1 MLPAPGFGLTALR
14 SRLCCL
20 GWEMSGPRS
29 TPRMAAAAAVEAGAT
44 LAGGVERGAG
54 SRIAIVE
61 EVDEHSPR
69 VVHCSPVGECES
81 KEADEPTHTTA
92 CPDGAASAASAGLA
106 GAAGEEGGGDAFA
119 FTHVASWQP
128 SCLKDKD
135 TRALLAKWGM
145 GDSLVAAKFS
155 FSRRL
160 RLPQREG
167 RAEARKA
174 QLGAFLRD
182 ALNDATVKRAVPLG
196 GTSSTGA
203 TLAAGVTEVVFSE
216 LAVTKTSMSFFD
228 RLEAEGIVHGPMWA
242 TGTTGD
248 DHEEDAGAGG
258 TIKKQFD
265 VVVDG
270 VTCQDELRDALANP
284 DTEHVGVRAA
294 QPQPALSKAAVCPR
308 PRGPG
313 RRASRPTRLCFPPCA
328 TCSRTRS
335 SSTKRRRKPSC
346 CSESSGSS
354 SSVAPCVSGRT
365 TCAPTWL
372 SRSPPTETSCPW
384 PSTPTPAS
392 WS

>member
-1 MLPAPGFGLTALR
+1 
-14 SRLCCL
+14 
-20 GWEMSGPRS
+20 
-29 TPRMAAAAAVEAGAT
+29 
-44 LAGGVERGAG
+44 
-54 SRIAIVE
+54 
-61 EVDEHSPR
+61 
-69 VVHCSPVGECES
+69 
-81 KEADEPTHTTA
+81 
-92 CPDGAASAASAGLA
+92 
-106 GAAGEEGGGDAFA
+106 
-119 FTHVASWQP
+119 
-128 SCLKDKD
+128 
-135 TRALLAKWGM
+135 M

-284 DTEHVGVRAA
+284 DTEHVGLFDEEEEEAELLFRVFRQFVIGGSMCQWEDNVR
-294 QPQPALSKAAVCPR
+294 PYLAV
-308 PRGPG
+308 
-313 RRASRPTRLCFPPCA
+313 TQ
-328 TCSRTRS
+328 
-335 SSTKRRRKPSC
+335 STYRD
-346 CSESSGSS
+346 
-354 SSVAPCVSGRT
+354 
-365 TCAPTWL
+365 
-372 SRSPPTETSCPW
+372 SCPW
-384 PSTPTPAS
+384 PAPPHRPVGREEHGGGAAGRAARDSAQHRATE
-392 WS
+392 